1 MLCETQTE
9 TFFCKTKKGKSSR
22 IKNACLSTL
31 ALSSLALSLSS
42 LSLSLSVTSL
52 NLYHFLFPG
61 ATNGVQCSL
70 EASTPSALLPPPL
83 PLPPL
88 PPAPPAPP
96 RSAAAASR
104 RCSSMTRGV
113 TLMMCHRLPLRLDDL
128 PGHPDGNNDTVGVAF
143 AKFTGLLVP
152 WFSEKHILA
161 TVLGLKVSAA
171 QVLAIVSIVVLT
183 GLNMRGLRTGKTIQ
197 GLFTVTKTVALS
209 GLILLG
215 FFVGANAAAIKAN
228 WAVFWKASW
237 THMASGQIVSV
248 EPLAGL
254 IFVLAAI
261 GAAMVGSLF
270 ASDEWYTVTYIAG
283 EVKNPKR
290 NIR

>member
-22 IKNACLSTL
+22 IKNPLSTL

-113 TLMMCHRLPLRLDDL
+113 TLMMWSPFQYLMSLR
-128 PGHPDGNNDTVGVAF
+128 GSKKKKTF
-143 AKFTGLLVP
+143 CQRR
-152 WFSEKHILA
+152 EK
-161 TVLGLKVSAA
+161 KRE
-171 QVLAIVSIVVLT
+171 
-183 GLNMRGLRTGKTIQ
+183 RGE
-197 GLFTVTKTVALS
+197 F
-209 GLILLG
+209 
-215 FFVGANAAAIKAN
+215 
-228 WAVFWKASW
+228 
-237 THMASGQIVSV
+237 
-248 EPLAGL
+248 
-254 IFVLAAI
+254 
-261 GAAMVGSLF
+261 
-270 ASDEWYTVTYIAG
+270 
-283 EVKNPKR
+283 
-290 NIR
+290 